1 MIRLLNYLICSIL
14 KEHGCVVNI
23 AMKQR
28 SKFEGW
34 LKLELAH
41 RLSEY
46 FDNVEL
52 ECLRDNSLVD
62 VYAGGAL
69 IELKTPNTNYR
80 ADHVDTK
87 TRPITNNIDSIIKDI
102 NKLQGLSNQSEPH
115 YIAFVM
121 FPIDSDGAYKVHVN
135 RIKSQCKSVIEKEV
149 DVCGIRVLVF
159 TASC

>member
-1 MIRLLNYLICSIL
+1 MKLLLNYLICSIL
-14 KEHGCVVNI
+14 KEQGNVVNI

-46 FDNVEL
+46 FDDVEI
-52 ECLRDNSLVD
+52 ESSRGSSLVD

-80 ADHVDTK
+80 ADQVATK
-87 TRPITNNIDSIIKDI
+87 TRPITNNVDSIIQDI
-102 NKLQGLSNQSEPH
+102 QKLQGLSVSCEPH

-121 FPIDSDGAYKVHVN
+121 FPIDDQGAYQTHVN
-135 RIKSQCKSVIEKEV
+135 KIKAHCTSVVEKEV
-149 DVCGIRVLVF
+149 EVCGVKSLVF

>member
-1 MIRLLNYLICSIL
+1 MEKLLNYMICSIL
-14 KEHGCVVNI
+14 KEKEEIVHI

-28 SKFEGW
+28 SRFEGW

-41 RLSEY
+41 SLSEY
-46 FDNVEL
+46 FGDVEI
-52 ECLRDNSLVD
+52 ECSRENSLVD
-62 VYAGGAL
+62 IYAGGSL
-69 IELKTPNTNYR
+69 VELKTPNTNYR
-80 ADHVDTK
+80 VDNVGTK